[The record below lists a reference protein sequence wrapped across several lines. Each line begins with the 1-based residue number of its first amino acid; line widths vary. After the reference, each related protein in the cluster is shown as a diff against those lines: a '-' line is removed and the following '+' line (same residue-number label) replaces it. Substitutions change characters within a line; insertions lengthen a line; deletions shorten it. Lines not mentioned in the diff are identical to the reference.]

1 LVAVIFFGHPTR
13 KGKGRVILGI
23 KEYMG
28 TVRPKLLSTCGMNA
42 STLPNRLLPFA
53 LHFFRQFLW
62 GCVGLLVFSVLGRAV
77 FASIAYATKR
87 LTDTVLGMH
96 DPAADASALFAPFM
110 LFVALVVARFV
121 MDGGMWLSSYHTRSP
136 MLVRIKEEVFAYA
149 QRLSSAYFENTLSGK
164 IAHRTVLLPDQVLAL
179 FDMTVFDFIPGAF
192 FFVFVAAYFYIA
204 SPLFSAAAFAAIAVY
219 FTVSLFVGR
228 ECTRRAIA
236 NNEARAAVT
245 GRVVDVLTNIRNVFF
260 FANQSLE
267 DEELKR
273 YTGEER
279 DRRRASYRA
288 VIRLRSVQY
297 VMDIAMWIV
306 FVGGALYA
314 WVHRLIGAGDFV
326 MITAL
331 TSSLLQTAY
340 NIGQRIPEFYDQLG
354 SARESIETL
363 IVPATI
369 MDRPGAPELRVTRGA
384 IRFEHVAFAYDAPSK
399 DRARLARNV
408 VKAFEL
414 TIPAGQRVGLVG
426 PSGAGKTTLMG
437 LLLRMHDVDQGAI
450 RIDDQDIREV
460 TQESL
465 RRSIAL
471 IPQDTNLFHRG
482 LRENIRYG
490 RPGATDEE
498 VESAARRA
506 HAHEF
511 IVELDHGYNTLVGE
525 RGIKLSG
532 GQRQRIAIARAILK
546 DAPILLLDE
555 ATSALDSHSEHIIQA
570 AMREAMA
577 GKTVIAIAH
586 RLSTVMDMDR
596 LIVLDRGSIVADG
609 SHDELLRQGGLYA
622 ELWSRQSGGFNPV
635 ARPAELEQTTEI
647 GDLDEHPMGVVE
659 RPAAT
664 EESEKA

>member
-1 LVAVIFFGHPTR
+1 
-13 KGKGRVILGI
+13 
-23 KEYMG
+23 
-28 TVRPKLLSTCGMNA
+28 
-42 STLPNRLLPFA
+42 
-53 LHFFRQFLW
+53 
-62 GCVGLLVFSVLGRAV
+62 
-77 FASIAYATKR
+77 
-87 LTDTVLGMH
+87 
-96 DPAADASALFAPFM
+96 
-110 LFVALVVARFV
+110 
-121 MDGGMWLSSYHTRSP
+121 
-136 MLVRIKEEVFAYA
+136 
-149 QRLSSAYFENTLSGK
+149 
-164 IAHRTVLLPDQVLAL
+164 
-179 FDMTVFDFIPGAF
+179 
-192 FFVFVAAYFYIA
+192 
-204 SPLFSAAAFAAIAVY
+204 
-219 FTVSLFVGR
+219 
-228 ECTRRAIA
+228 
-236 NNEARAAVT
+236 
-245 GRVVDVLTNIRNVFF
+245 VVDVLTNIRNVFF
-260 FANQSLE
+260 FANQTLE
-267 DEELKR
+267 DEQLKH

-288 VIRLRSVQY
+288 VVRLRCVQY

-340 NIGQRIPEFYDQLG
+340 NLGQRVPEFYDQLG
-354 SARESIETL
+354 SARESIGTL

-369 MDRPGAPELRVTRGA
+369 LDRAGAPELKVTRGT
-384 IRFEHVAFAYDAPSK
+384 IHFERVAFAYDAPCK
-399 DRARLARNV
+399 DKAGHARNV

-414 TIPAGQRVGLVG
+414 IIPAGQRVGLVG

-437 LLLRMHDVDQGAI
+437 LLLRMHDVAEGAI
-450 RIDDQDIREV
+450 RIDGQDIRDV
-460 TQESL
+460 TQQSL

-471 IPQDTNLFHRG
+471 IPQDTSLFHRS
-482 LRENIRYG
+482 LLENIRYG
-490 RPGATDEE
+490 RPGATDDE
-498 VESAARRA
+498 VELAARRA

-511 IVELDHGYNTLVGE
+511 IAELDHGYRTLAGE

-577 GKTVIAIAH
+577 NKTVIAIAH

-609 SHDELLRQGGLYA
+609 SHGDLLRQGGLYA
-622 ELWSRQSGGFNPV
+622 ELWRRQSGGFNPV
-635 ARPAELEQTTEI
+635 ARRAAEPEQTTEI
-647 GDLDEHPMGVVE
+647 ADLGEQPMGVVE
-659 RPAAT
+659 RPAPT

>member
-1 LVAVIFFGHPTR
+1 
-13 KGKGRVILGI
+13 
-23 KEYMG
+23 
-28 TVRPKLLSTCGMNA
+28 MNA
-42 STLPNRLLPFA
+42 QTLPNRLLPFTF
-53 LHFFRQFLW
+53 HFFRQFLW
-62 GCVGLLVFSVLGRAV
+62 GCLGLLVFPVLGRAV

-87 LTDTVLGMH
+87 LTDTVLAMH
-96 DPAADASALFAPFM
+96 DPAAEASTLVKPFT
-110 LFVALVVARFV
+110 LFVVLVVGRFV
-121 MDGGMWLSSYHTRSP
+121 MDGAMWFSSYHTRSP

-164 IAHRTVLLPDQVLAL
+164 IAHRAVLLPDQVLAL
-179 FDMTVFDFIPGAF
+179 FDMMVFDFVPGACF
-192 FFVFVAAYFYIA
+192 FLFVAAYFYVA
-204 SPLFSAAAFAAIAVY
+204 SAQFCAAAVAAIVVY
-219 FTVSLFVGR
+219 FTVSLLVGR

-260 FANQSLE
+260 FANQGLE
-267 DEELKR
+267 DQELKR

-288 VIRLRSVQY
+288 VVRLRCVQY
-297 VMDIAMWIV
+297 VMDIAMWIL
-306 FVGGALYA
+306 FVGGGLYA

-354 SARESIETL
+354 SARESIDTL

-369 MDRPGAPELRVTRGA
+369 EDRPGAPELKVTQGG
-384 IRFEHVAFAYDAPSK
+384 IHFERLAFAYDAPSK
-399 DRARLARNV
+399 TGHARNV

-414 TIPAGQRVGLVG
+414 IIPAGQRVGLVG
-426 PSGAGKTTLMG
+426 PSGAGKTTLMS
-437 LLLRMHDVDQGAI
+437 LLLRMHDVVEGAI
-450 RIDDQDIREV
+450 RIDGQDIREV

-465 RRSIAL
+465 RQSIAL
-471 IPQDTNLFHRG
+471 IPQDTTLFHRS
-482 LRENIRYG
+482 LLENIRYG
-490 RPGATDEE
+490 RPGATDEA
-498 VESAARRA
+498 VELAARRA
-506 HAHEF
+506 YAHEF

-570 AMREAMA
+570 AMREAMV

-609 SHDELLRQGGLYA
+609 THGELLQRGGLYA
-622 ELWSRQSGGFNPV
+622 ELWRRQSGDFNPV
-635 ARPAELEQTTEI
+635 ARAPELEKTREI
-647 GDLDEHPMGVVE
+647 GEIDEQPMGVVE
-659 RPAAT
+659 RPAAA

>member
-1 LVAVIFFGHPTR
+1 
-13 KGKGRVILGI
+13 
-23 KEYMG
+23 
-28 TVRPKLLSTCGMNA
+28 MNA
-42 STLPNRLLPFA
+42 PTLPNRLWPFA
-53 LHFFRQFLW
+53 LHFFRQFRW
-62 GCVGLLVFSVLGRAV
+62 GCLGLLAFPVLGRAV

-87 LTDTVLGMH
+87 LTDTVLAMH
-96 DPAADASALFAPFM
+96 DPAAEAGKLVAPFT
-110 LFVALVVARFV
+110 LFVVLVIARFLT
-121 MDGGMWLSSYHTRSP
+121 DSGMWFSSYHTRAP

-164 IAHRTVLLPDQVLAL
+164 IAHRAILLPDQVLAL
-179 FDMTVFDFIPGAF
+179 FDMTVFDFVPGAC
-192 FFVFVAAYFYIA
+192 FFVFVACYFYVA
-204 SPLFSAAAFAAIAVY
+204 SPLFCATAFAAILLY
-219 FTVSLFVGR
+219 FTVSLLVGR
-228 ECTRRAIA
+228 ECTRRAIL

-260 FANQSLE
+260 FANQGLE
-267 DEELKR
+267 DEELKS

-279 DRRRASYRA
+279 NRRRASYRA
-288 VIRLRSVQY
+288 VVRLRCVQY
-297 VMDIAMWIV
+297 VMDISMWIV

-340 NIGQRIPEFYDQLG
+340 NLGQRIPEFYDQLG
-354 SARESIETL
+354 SARESIDTL

-369 MDRPGAPELRVTRGA
+369 VDRPGAPELRVTRGA
-384 IRFEHVAFAYDAPSK
+384 IRFEQVAFAYDALSK
-399 DRARLARNV
+399 DKAERARNV
-408 VKAFEL
+408 VKAFAL

-437 LLLRMHDVDQGAI
+437 LLLRMHDVVEGAI
-450 RIDDQDIREV
+450 RIDEQDIREV
-460 TQESL
+460 TQQSL

-471 IPQDTNLFHRG
+471 IPQDTTLFHRS
-482 LRENIRYG
+482 LLENIRYG

-498 VESAARRA
+498 VELAARRA

-511 IVELDHGYNTLVGE
+511 IVELDRGYHTLVGE
-525 RGIKLSG
+525 RGTKLSG

-596 LIVLDRGSIVADG
+596 LIVLDRGRIAADG
-609 SHDELLRQGGLYA
+609 SHEELLRQGGLYA
-622 ELWSRQSGGFNPV
+622 ELWQRQSGGFNPV
-635 ARPAELEQTTEI
+635 ARPAELEQAVEI
-647 GDLDEHPMGVVE
+647 GDFDGQATGVIE
-659 RPAAT
+659 RPAAL
-664 EESEKA
+664 EEGEKA

>member
-1 LVAVIFFGHPTR
+1 
-13 KGKGRVILGI
+13 
-23 KEYMG
+23 
-28 TVRPKLLSTCGMNA
+28 
-42 STLPNRLLPFA
+42 
-53 LHFFRQFLW
+53 
-62 GCVGLLVFSVLGRAV
+62 
-77 FASIAYATKR
+77 
-87 LTDTVLGMH
+87 MH
-96 DPAADASALFAPFM
+96 DPAAEAGKLRGPFT
-110 LFVALVVARFV
+110 LFVVLVVARLG
-121 MDGGMWLSSYHTRSP
+121 MDSAMWFSSYHTRSP

-164 IAHRTVLLPDQVLAL
+164 IAHRAVLLPDQVLAL
-179 FDMTVFDFIPGAF
+179 FDMMVFDFIPGACF
-192 FFVFVAAYFYIA
+192 FLFVAAYFYVA
-204 SPLFSAAAFAAIAVY
+204 SPPFCATAVAAILVY
-219 FTVSLFVGR
+219 FIVSMLVGR

-260 FANQSLE
+260 FANQPLE
-267 DEELKR
+267 DEQLKQ

-288 VIRLRSVQY
+288 VVRLRSVQY
-297 VMDIAMWIV
+297 VMDIGMWIV

-340 NIGQRIPEFYDQLG
+340 NLGQRVPDFYDQLG
-354 SARESIETL
+354 SARESIGTL

-369 MDRPGAPELRVTRGA
+369 VDKPGAQKLNVMRGS
-384 IRFEHVAFAYDAPSK
+384 IHFERVAFAYDAPTK
-399 DRARLARNV
+399 DKATHARNV

-414 TIPAGQRVGLVG
+414 YIPAGQRVGLVG

-437 LLLRMHDVDQGAI
+437 LLLRMHDVAEGAI

-471 IPQDTNLFHRG
+471 IPQDTNLFHRS
-482 LRENIRYG
+482 LLQNIRYG

-498 VESAARRA
+498 IELAARRA

-511 IVELDHGYNTLVGE
+511 IGELEYGYHTMVGE

-609 SHDELLRQGGLYA
+609 SHKELLSRGGLYA
-622 ELWSRQSGGFNPV
+622 DLWRRQSGGFNPV
-635 ARPAELEQTTEI
+635 ARPAELEQPTEI
-647 GDLDEHPMGVVE
+647 GDLDEHPMGVIE